1 MRFECYDFA
10 FSTGEKHIRLNRF
23 IFYVEIFK
31 FILFFVTTK
40 ISFNSTKLYLD
51 FLSQNTLCVITVVL
65 DLKFVIK
72 HFSILSLIASFREN
86 LVVSIC
92 YPHFSW
98 HPYFKTSVIFHTF
111 YGIHQIHS
119 FFFRLNDFGV
129 NSAEEAIKCSGKI
142 SFRSQYQF

>member
-72 HFSILSLIASFREN
+72 HFSILF
-86 LVVSIC
+86 
-92 YPHFSW
+92 
-98 HPYFKTSVIFHTF
+98 
-111 YGIHQIHS
+111 
-119 FFFRLNDFGV
+119 
-129 NSAEEAIKCSGKI
+129 
-142 SFRSQYQF
+142 